1 MCVRFFAGNFVNF
14 WQEWHKLSPIT
25 FLNFLRKFLFCV
37 RPHGQLIEIY
47 IYTQSFQS
55 RKPQQKIYTHML
67 SLANINLCPHNNLG
81 KFIYTPMPSKK
92 IGRNLCVCTGME
104 PLSVTINF
112 RQFLI
117 GWVRI
122 PYTHVKFPQFVM
134 RDTCTELNP
143 PTQLEFKENFMCVYG
158 NRNLGCEYKISPFSD
173 WSRFPCIS
181 IKFP

>member
-1 MCVRFFAGNFVNF
+1 
-14 WQEWHKLSPIT
+14 
-25 FLNFLRKFLFCV
+25 V

-67 SLANINLCPHNNLG
+67 SLANINLYPHNNLG

-143 PTQLEFKENFMCVYG
+143 PTQLEFKNFAIFRLVSIPLHKHKIPL
-158 NRNLGCEYKISPFSD
+158 NFLLGSFPLDLHNPVGKSAKILHV
-173 WSRFPCIS
+173 CT
-181 IKFP
+181 